1 MENLLGRKK
10 MTTLLVDG
18 DIVAYKAATV
28 AETPI
33 DWGNGLW
40 TLHAH
45 EKDVIGSVEEFMCL
59 IIEESGCKDVITCL
73 SGDNLYRKE
82 VAPYYKENRKGKRKP
97 MLLNFAKKYLSDKYN
112 GKVED
117 RLEADDLL
125 GIIGSSDTNYVI
137 WSADKD
143 LLTVPA
149 NHLVD
154 GEVIVVDEEQADYN
168 FLYQTLVG
176 DATDNYKGCPT
187 VGDKKANKILQE
199 QGATWK
205 TVVDAFT
212 NQKLSEEVAIENA
225 RLARILR
232 DGEYNFETK
241 EVKLWLE

>member
-1 MENLLGRKK
+1 MKIK
-10 MTTLLVDG
+10 TLLVDG
-18 DIVAYKAATV
+18 DIVAYKAAAI

-33 DWGNGLW
+33 DWGDGLW

-45 EKDVIGSVEEFMCL
+45 EKDVVGSIEEFMSK
-59 IIEESGCKDVITCL
+59 IIEESGCSEVITCL
-73 SGDNLYRKE
+73 SGTSLYRKE
-82 VAPYYKENRKGKRKP
+82 IAPYYKLNRSNVRKP

-125 GIIGSSDTNYVI
+125 GILGSENSNTVI
-137 WSADKD
+137 WSLDKD

-149 NHLVD
+149 QHLVD
-154 GEVIVVDEEQADYN
+154 GKIVEVDEQQADYN

-187 VGDKKANKILQE
+187 IGDKKANKILQQE
-199 QGATWK
+199 GATWE
-205 TVVDAFT
+205 TVVDTYAKQ
-212 NQKLSEEVAIENA
+212 NLSEEVAIENA

-232 DGEYNFETK
+232 NGEYDFTTK
-241 EVKLWLE
+241 EVKLWAA

>member
-1 MENLLGRKK
+1 

-18 DIVAYKAATV
+18 DIVAYKAATI

-125 GIIGSSDTNYVI
+125 GILGSSDDKYVI

-149 NHLVD
+149 NHLVH
-154 GEVIVVDEEQADYN
+154 GKVVNVAQEQADYN
-168 FLYQTLVG
+168 FFYQTLVG

-187 VGDKKANKILQE
+187 IGDKKANKLLQE
-199 QGATWK
+199 NGSTWE
-205 TVVDAFT
+205 TVVDAYSK
-212 NQKLSEEVAIENA
+212 QKLSEEVAIENA

-232 DGEYNFETK
+232 DGEYDFKTK
-241 EVKLWLE
+241 EVKLWAA